1 MATIGLQHSFG
12 ILWAGPKWQC
22 PKHGYS
28 FGRYCGI
35 FGCDIPNKQRQKL
48 TPYDPSPTFH
58 IQDELHLLQE
68 ELGTF
73 AGHYET
79 LTRFCEQKAGG
90 RPAKIV
96 AATATIE
103 GFEHQVRH
111 LYGVIGSRRFPG
123 RGYKRHESFYATL
136 EKAPDNPQSPKT
148 ARVFV
153 AFRPPGGNA
162 SEAAAACA
170 RILHES
176 IVYMIKNPYGC
187 LAAVPTIKDEK
198 KFRDLLYYYSATLTY
213 VGSLQGG
220 TRVKDL
226 LHQASD
232 AVHGGLRDMNIE
244 YLSSRSSS
252 GEVSDV
258 IHRVDQAPEWEDPSH
273 LDSIIAT
280 NMISHGVDLE
290 RINLMVMDRFPA
302 ETSEYIQASSR
313 SGRKKVGLVT
323 VILPGYNLRAV
334 SIYNRFKEY
343 HQHLDR
349 MVSPV
354 PVNRFAKYA
363 INRTLPGAISGLMFG
378 LVGPKENSTEFRYL
392 RNALERFNANL
403 KETEDMLRKAYFLD
417 RGIYDKDLENA
428 LRESLGEKFH
438 EMLAIIK
445 PSQERRLTDAMKPGP
460 MTSLRDVDR
469 GVPFKPESG
478 DPFFLLWF
486 RKDMD

>member
-1 MATIGLQHSFG
+1 
-12 ILWAGPKWQC
+12 
-22 PKHGYS
+22 
-28 FGRYCGI
+28 
-35 FGCDIPNKQRQKL
+35 
-48 TPYDPSPTFH
+48 
-58 IQDELHLLQE
+58 
-68 ELGTF
+68 
-73 AGHYET
+73 
-79 LTRFCEQKAGG
+79 
-90 RPAKIV
+90 
-96 AATATIE
+96 
-103 GFEHQVRH
+103 
-111 LYGVIGSRRFPG
+111 
-123 RGYKRHESFYATL
+123 
-136 EKAPDNPQSPKT
+136 
-148 ARVFV
+148 
-153 AFRPPGGNA
+153 
-162 SEAAAACA
+162 
-170 RILHES
+170 
-176 IVYMIKNPYGC
+176 
-187 LAAVPTIKDEK
+187 
-198 KFRDLLYYYSATLTY
+198 
-213 VGSLQGG
+213 
-220 TRVKDL
+220 
-226 LHQASD
+226 
-232 AVHGGLRDMNIE
+232 MNIE

-290 RINLMVMDRFPA
+290 RINLMIMDRFPA

-392 RNALERFNANL
+392 RNTLERFNANL
-403 KETEDMLRKAYFLD
+403 KETEDMLGKAYFLD

-438 EMLAIIK
+438 KMLAIIK
-445 PSQERRLTDAMKPGP
+445 PSLD
-460 MTSLRDVDR
+460 SHV
-469 GVPFKPESG
+469 S
-478 DPFFLLWF
+478 FLS
-486 RKDMD
+486 